1 MQYSVLNL
9 TWSLLEN
16 LSHCRLFFADILLH
30 LYQVCF
36 SHEVLSQVFFADTI
50 PHAPAPGLLHELLQ
64 DGHPALNEVRKFGL
78 EALHQHLFPERAYP
92 GE

>member
-9 TWSLLEN
+9 TWSLLAN

-30 LYQVCF
+30 LYQVYF

-50 PHAPAPGLLHELLQ
+50 LQ
-64 DGHPALNEVRKFGL
+64 DGHPALNEVRKFSL
-78 EALHQHLFPERAYP
+78 EALHQHLFPERAYL